1 MVESF
6 SGRVLFANGSP
17 AESVLVRIFD
27 KDEPGKGDDDL
38 TVNPGRSDRD
48 GTFTVRFE
56 PSRYLDYNTI
66 QTTEPRNPPWD
77 WTLVTC
83 TRYIPD
89 ITDIYLPYLEFRY
102 TFNNRRRVHTAMMTP
117 FQTEFRL
124 PEIATFEF
132 KPSVHGFKFNNTFS
146 GYPLPFSIPNL
157 PSLSQVG
164 STYGLCGGMSCA
176 MYDFLLAGKPIP
188 TNTTPPAPSS
198 PLHHYLYRRQ
208 IDTFGAF
215 GEYVAKFAQWMVI
228 PDDSILGTQKRTY
241 DEFEEIRVKLDD
253 GNPVLLGLVYVRGS
267 DTLAIWD
274 NHQVLAYSYSEISA
288 TTIDIN
294 ICDPNYP
301 QNDDVILRVERVP
314 VGTTFVPGVPPRK
327 RTVLG
332 FKCTQKIANSSKP
345 VRGFFAMP
353 YVPITPPTQLGSGE

>member
-1 MVESF
+1 MAENF
-6 SGRVLFANGSP
+6 SGKVLFSNGFP
-17 AESVLVRIFD
+17 ASNVLVRVFD

-38 TVNPGRSDRD
+38 TIDPGRSDSN
-48 GTFTVRFE
+48 GKFIVRFE

-66 QTTEPRNPPWD
+66 QTQEPHNPPWN
-77 WTLVTC
+77 WTPSDH
-83 TRYIPD
+83 TRRIAD
-89 ITDIYLPYLEFRY
+89 LTDLYLPYLEFRY
-102 TFNNRRRVHTAMMTP
+102 TFNGRRCVHTEFMVP

-124 PEIATFEF
+124 PEIPAFDF
-132 KPSVHGFKFNNTFS
+132 KPSVHGFNFVNNFS

-157 PSLSQVG
+157 PNLSKVQKG
-164 STYGLCGGMSCA
+164 YGLCGGMSSA
-176 MYDFLLAGKPIP
+176 AYDFLLADRSIP
-188 TNTTPPAPSS
+188 SITTSPAQGSL
-198 PLHHYLYRRQ
+198 LHRYLYRRQ

-215 GEYVAKFAQWMVI
+215 GEYVAKFAQWMVL
-228 PDDSILGTQKRTY
+228 PDDTVIGTQKRTY

-253 GNPVLLGLVYVRGS
+253 GNAVVLGIVYVSSGDS
-267 DTLAIWD
+267 FAIWK

-294 ICDPNYP
+294 IYDPNYP
-301 QNDDVILRVERVP
+301 QKEDITIRVERVP

-332 FKCTQKIANSSKP
+332 FKCTQKVPNGEQD

-353 YVPITPPTQLGSGE
+353 YIPVVPPAEL